1 MDPLELIF
9 VPLIVFVGGVL
20 PVWIIVHYVTIW
32 KREKRERS
40 QITGTQ
46 SELEA
51 IADRMERRLD
61 VIEQLLDTEE
71 PDWRKRA

>member
-9 VPLIVFVGGVL
+9 VPLVVFVGGVL

-46 SELEA
+46 TELEA
-51 IADRMERRLD
+51 MADRMERRLD

>member
-51 IADRMERRLD
+51 MADRMERRLD